1 MQAPLSEASSLLKVI
16 DGRTSVP
23 FEVNVEVY
31 SYEPDEMT
39 IIVPD
44 QIIVGVPTPYK
55 IQFYYKKKILQ
66 GKA

>member
-31 SYEPDEMT
+31 SYEPDEMA

-55 IQFYYKKKILQ
+55 IQFYYKKKVLQ